1 MIEEKRKGDKP
12 IPDNVKNYLNDA
24 QLAELRAI
32 ENFGW
37 SLKYIRR
44 PLFQEQ
50 VVVVINPD
58 GRSIGVL
65 EDDGGLNMEPQIA
78 TRE

>member
-1 MIEEKRKGDKP
+1 MHDDKRSRVQP
-12 IPDNVKNYLNDA
+12 VPDDVKDYLTPA
-24 QLAELRAI
+24 QAAELNHI
-32 ENFGW
+32 EGFGW

-44 PLFQEQ
+44 PLFQER

-58 GRSIGVL
+58 GSSIGIL
-65 EDDGGLNMEPQIA
+65 EDDGRLNLESNID

>member
-1 MIEEKRKGDKP
+1 MMEEKRKGVKP
-12 IPDNVKNYLNDA
+12 IPDNVYNYLNDA
-24 QLAELRAI
+24 QLAELRSI
-32 ENFGW
+32 EQFGW
-37 SLKYIRR
+37 NLKYIRR

-50 VVVVINPD
+50 VVVVTNPD

-65 EDDGGLNMEPQIA
+65 EDDGELNMAPRIE